1 MIKRIAH
8 IAIVVDDIDAAL
20 DFWRDGLGLGLTH
33 VEDVPDQ
40 QAAVA
45 FLPTGASEVELVK
58 PTSELSG
65 IARYLTRRG
74 PGMHHICFEVD
85 DIEGA
90 LERLRAHGV
99 RLIDETP
106 TIGTGG
112 KKVAFIHP
120 ESTHGVLVE
129 LYEMTPEE
137 PLLRA
142 ERQMGLAN
150 RVLHEGQVMTAA
162 VRGFLQAL
170 ARNGQRA
177 WNGEARETRPDRRE
191 QN

>member
-1 MIKRIAH
+1 MVNRINH
-8 IAIVVDDIDAAL
+8 VAIVVEDLDAAL
-20 DFWRDGLGLGLTH
+20 RFWRDALGLPLRRNEINPGEG
-33 VEDVPDQ
+33 VNI
-40 QAAVA
+40 A
-45 FLPTGASEVELVK
+45 FLPVGESEIELLQ
-58 PTSELSG
+58 PISEDSG
-65 IARYLTRRG
+65 VGKYLAKKG
-74 PGMHHICFEVD
+74 QGVHHICVEVD

>member
-20 DFWRDGLGLGLTH
+20 GFWRDGLGLDLTH

-40 QAAVA
+40 EAAVA

-65 IARYLTRRG
+65 IARYLQRRG

-85 DIEGA
+85 DIEGT
-90 LERLRAHGV
+90 LERLEAHGV
-99 RLIDETP
+99 RLINRTP

-120 ESTHGVLVE
+120 DSTHGVLVE

-137 PLLRA
+137 PLLRV
-142 ERQMGLAN
+142 ERQMGLAD

-162 VRGFLQAL
+162 VRGFLESL

-177 WNGEARETRPDRRE
+177 WYGEARGPRPDHRD

>member
-20 DFWRDGLGLGLTH
+20 GFWRDGLGLGLTH

-40 QAAVA
+40 AAAVA

-58 PTSELSG
+58 PTGELSG
-65 IARYLTRRG
+65 IARYLMKRG

-85 DIEGA
+85 DIEGC
-90 LERLRAHGV
+90 LERLRARGV
-99 RLIDETP
+99 RLINETP

-137 PLLRA
+137 SLLRA
-142 ERQMGLAN
+142 ERQLGLAD

-162 VRGFLQAL
+162 VRGFLESL

-177 WNGEARETRPDRRE
+177 WNGEAREPRPDKRE